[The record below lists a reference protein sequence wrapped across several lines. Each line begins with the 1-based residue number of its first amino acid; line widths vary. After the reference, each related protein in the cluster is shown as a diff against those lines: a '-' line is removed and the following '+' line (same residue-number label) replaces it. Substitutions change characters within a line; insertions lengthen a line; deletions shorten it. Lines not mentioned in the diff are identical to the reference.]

1 MNKKLKELS
10 GRRPWAKKQERQ
22 GRGRKQQDKVKFTFN
37 PPISKKLNAQLN
49 DLSDVEYSHKLVTA
63 ERQS

>member
-1 MNKKLKELS
+1 MNEKLKELS
-10 GRRPWAKKQERQ
+10 ARRPWAKKQERK
-22 GRGRKQQDKVKFTFN
+22 GRGRKQQDRVKSTFN

-49 DLSDVEYSHKLVTA
+49 DLSDVEYAHKLVTA